1 MFDWTD
7 IAPSAGKLAMPADIE
22 PFSEL
27 PAGRAYQVWQQ
38 TGSLKNDSWPRRQR
52 LPCKFNISMLCKFSQ
67 VPAESKR
74 PTRLLLAKFNAN
86 TAHGFV
92 QPAKARA

>member
-22 PFSEL
+22 PVSEL

-38 TGSLKNDSWPRRQR
+38 TGSLENDSWPHRQ
-52 LPCKFNISMLCKFSQ
+52 
-67 VPAESKR
+67 
-74 PTRLLLAKFNAN
+74 
-86 TAHGFV
+86 
-92 QPAKARA
+92 